1 MAFDPGGFSSEFGP
15 GTPPPQPAPPLSL
28 NPAPSP
34 LVLQSYGAL
43 SSAYLQAALGT
54 QAAPAPIP
62 GNFGIGELVA
72 RGWDGSAYGNY
83 DAALYFRATET
94 HSPTGHGTEV
104 LFFTTPNGSVT
115 AAQPAGVS
123 QGGALWCGGGAALAT
138 TATDGF
144 FGVPT
149 MAGAPASV
157 PVINHATAP
166 MVFDT
171 VDKEL
176 WVYGAGAWNL
186 INSSGGGGG
195 GVTVVTSTSADLTVA
210 NPSTTPTLTVNSA
223 PKWTAG
229 RTLNYTGDIAG
240 SGVLDGSANV
250 GFAMTL
256 PAVNANVGS
265 FGDAGHVAQITVDAK
280 GRITAA
286 GNVAIPPPPA
296 GTVTSVGV
304 TAPAAVFGVAG
315 SPVTAAGNIALSF
328 VNQAQNSVW
337 AGPVSGGA
345 GAPAFRALAA
355 ADVAGLV
362 GVTSVGLSAPAMFTV
377 GGSPVTGAGTLALGL
392 ALQPNNLVFAGPATG
407 GPLAP
412 TFRALS
418 AADISGGVGVTNVSS
433 ANSDLTVA
441 NGATTPVLTVN
452 AAPKWDTART
462 ISFTGDVV
470 GTAPVDGS
478 ANVAIAMAV
487 QPLTSLT
494 ISGAAGT
501 QRLLN
506 FQTSGSLRW
515 QFNCSAALESGGNAG
530 SNFNF
535 QALDDTGAFLFNI
548 FTVTR
553 SNGVPVFPQRLG
565 LTGTT
570 AHGVVVAQGTA
581 AVTST
586 AAGSVGQVL
595 TSQGAA
601 ADPTFTTAAGGQ
613 VSGNPNPPAP
623 TATNTMMGLGVAT
636 NPCTFTPSRNGRVFI
651 IFTGHVLVPSGA
663 TTGSGIIFG
672 LWYGTGTPPAA
683 GAATTG
689 TSVGQAIRAAS
700 GIVPTG
706 ADYRPFTICAFIS
719 GLAVGTTYWADLAQ
733 TLIAAGMTANAQNV
747 QFSFMEQ

>member
-15 GTPPPQPAPPLSL
+15 GTPPPQPPPPLSL

-62 GNFGIGELVA
+62 GNFGIGQLVA

-223 PKWTAG
+223 PKWSAP
-229 RTLNYTGDIAG
+229 RTISYTGDATG
-240 SGVLDGSANV
+240 SGAVDGSANV
-250 GFAMTL
+250 GVAL
-256 PAVNANVGS
+256 SLAAVNANVGS

-286 GNVAIPPPPA
+286 GNVAIPG
-296 GTVTSVGV
+296 GTVTSVGI
-304 TAPAAVFGVAG
+304 TALNTGALFTISN
-315 SPVTAAGNIALSF
+315 SPITSSGNIGINAI
-328 VNQAQNSVW
+328 AQNANTVL
-337 AGPVSGGA
+337 AGAVSGGA
-345 GAPAFRALAA
+345 SFPVFRQLI
-355 ADVAGLV
+355 
-362 GVTSVGLSAPAMFTV
+362 
-377 GGSPVTGAGTLALGL
+377 
-392 ALQPNNLVFAGPATG
+392 
-407 GPLAP
+407 
-412 TFRALS
+412 
-418 AADISGGVGVTNVSS
+418 AADIAGGVGVTNVSS

-441 NGATTPVLTVN
+441 SGATTPVLTVN

-535 QALDDTGAFLFNI
+535 QALDDTGAFLFSV
-548 FTVTR
+548 FTITR
-553 SNGVPVFPQRLG
+553 SNGIPVFPQRLG

-601 ADPTFTTAAGGQ
+601 ADPTFTAAAGGS
-613 VSGNPNPPAP
+613 SGTTGQNP
-623 TATNTMMGLGVAT
+623 TASPSGTGSMAGMGAAFA
-636 NPCTFTPSRNGRVFI
+636 FTPTRNGRVLV
-651 IFTGHVLVPSGA
+651 TVHGHVTIPAAAAAGA
-663 TTGSGIIFG
+663 G
-672 LWYGTGTPPAA
+672 LLMNLFYGTGTAPANGAAVTGTQATPALRAITGVPVTGLDQRPFVLIAMLTGLTVGTPYWVDMLTTQGLAA
-683 GAATTG
+683 GGVT
-689 TSVGQAIRAAS
+689 V
-700 GIVPTG
+700 
-706 ADYRPFTICAFIS
+706 
-719 GLAVGTTYWADLAQ
+719 
-733 TLIAAGMTANAQNV
+733 NNV
-747 QFSFMEQ
+747 TFNYAEQ